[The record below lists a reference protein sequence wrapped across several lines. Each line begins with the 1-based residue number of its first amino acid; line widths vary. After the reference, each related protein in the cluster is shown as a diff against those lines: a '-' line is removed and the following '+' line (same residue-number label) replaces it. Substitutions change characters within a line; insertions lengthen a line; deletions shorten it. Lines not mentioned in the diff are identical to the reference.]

1 MKDLIKPLLV
11 FVIVF
16 ILFFALGYFY
26 NSRTNEPQSIIT
38 STSDTVY
45 LKDTAKHITISNHF
59 YSKTY
64 TVIPIGNIDTSA
76 ILKNYYTKRFIA
88 DTLNDSLIR
97 IVIFDTLYHNN
108 LMYRKRQYELL
119 KPYQKQITTTHSI
132 TVTVSQKGFYAGAF
146 FGFNSSVL
154 QSAGLEANYITHKF
168 NYGLGYDFK
177 NNTVTGKLLI
187 NLRTK

>member
-1 MKDLIKPLLV
+1 MKDLIKPLFV
-11 FVIVF
+11 FVIAF

-26 NSRTNEPQSIIT
+26 NNRTEQQSIST

-59 YSKTY
+59 YTNTY
-64 TVIPIGNIDTSA
+64 TVIPIGKIDTSA
-76 ILKNYYTKRFIA
+76 IIKNYYTKRFLT
-88 DTLNDSLIR
+88 DTLKDSLIR

-108 LMYRKRQYELL
+108 LIYRKKQYELL

-177 NNTVTGKLLI
+177 NNAITGKLLF
-187 NLRTK
+187 NLSKK